1 MNPLLP
7 ESVLAGSEPAA
18 KTGTVSLQLS
28 VGYLSAAG
36 PRERNEDFC
45 GYVEPQGTQLRD
57 KGLLA
62 ALADGVSGGAAG
74 REAAEFCVRGLL
86 ADYYATPDT
95 WTVPHALD
103 KVLIAI
109 NRWLNAQA
117 PGNRDLGGMSCT
129 LSALV
134 FRGSR
139 YYTAH
144 VGDSRIYR
152 LRGEQ
157 FVQLTT
163 DHVWARPNMH
173 HVLTRAMGLDR
184 QVTIDFGEGEL
195 QPGDLFMLVSDGVWE
210 PLGEAL
216 MSKTLSLYRNEQ
228 LAAEELVNIAYKR
241 GGQDNASAM
250 VVRITAVPEHNLR
263 DHLSAER
270 YLPVLPRMKPGTRLD
285 SFEVISLLHE
295 SRMSLLYK
303 VRSTMDGRLWVLK
316 TLPSGLRNDSDQAN
330 ALMQEEW
337 LAKKVLAHYFPQI
350 YPFAAGQ
357 RSALYYVMS
366 WHEGATLQEHLDSGR
381 YFSVTEAVQ
390 IGIRLLKGMSALHRL
405 NILHR
410 DIKPANVHLDG
421 DSKLRILDFG
431 VAASE
436 GLHDLADGAGTPT
449 FMAPELITGQ
459 TASIQTEI
467 YACGVTLYYLLT
479 LKYPYGEIEA
489 FQRFRYGEPVPP
501 TRYRPE
507 IPHWLEN
514 VMLKAVARDAR
525 NRFETTEEML
535 LALEEGELN
544 PLRSQRRT
552 PLLERDP
559 LRIWQMMAILSVAL
573 NLMLIYVMKAS
584 G

>member
-1 MNPLLP
+1 MNLLLRESASSRCAPSTKAKP
-7 ESVLAGSEPAA
+7 EP
-18 KTGTVSLQLS
+18 LQLS
-28 VGYLSAAG
+28 VGYRSAAG

-45 GYVEPQGTQLRD
+45 GYVEPQGVQLRD
-57 KGLLA
+57 KGMLV
-62 ALADGVSGGAAG
+62 ALADGVSGGTAG
-74 REAAEFCVRGLL
+74 REAAEFSVRGLL

-103 KVLIAI
+103 KVLVAI

-117 PGNRDLGGMSCT
+117 ADSRDLGGMSCT

-157 FVQLTT
+157 WVQLTT

-184 QVTIDFGEGEL
+184 HVAIDFGEGEL
-195 QPGDLFMLVSDGVWE
+195 QSGDLFVLVSDGVWE
-210 PLGEAL
+210 PLGDVAI
-216 MSKTLSLYRNEQ
+216 SKTLHLFRNEQ
-228 LAAEELVNIAYKR
+228 LAAEELVNLAYKR

-250 VVRITAVPEHNLR
+250 VVRIVAVPEHNLR

-270 YLPVLPRMKPGTRLD
+270 HLPVLPRMKQGARLD
-285 SFEVISLLHE
+285 GFEVVSLLHE
-295 SRMSLLYK
+295 SRMSLLYQ
-303 VRSTMDGRLWVLK
+303 VRSMKDGRLWVLK
-316 TLPSGLRNDSDQAN
+316 TVPPGIRNDSDQAN
-330 ALMQEEW
+330 FLLQEEW

-350 YPFAAGQ
+350 YPFAAEQ

-381 YFSVTEAVQ
+381 HFSVTESVQ
-390 IGIRLLKGMSALHRL
+390 IGIRLLKGLSALHRL

-410 DIKPANVHLDG
+410 DVKPDNVHLDM
-421 DSKLRILDFG
+421 DNKLRILDFG
-431 VAASE
+431 VAASD
-436 GLHDLADGAGTPT
+436 GLHDLADGAGTPS
-449 FMAPELITGQ
+449 FMAPELIAGQ
-459 TASIQTEI
+459 LASVRTEL
-467 YACGVTLYYLLT
+467 YACGVTMYYLLT
-479 LKYPYGEIEA
+479 RKYPYGEIEP
-489 FQRFRYGEPVPP
+489 FQRSKYGEPVPP
-501 TRYRPE
+501 TRYRPD

-514 VMLKAVARDAR
+514 ILLKAVAREPR
-525 NRFETTEEML
+525 NRFETAEEML
-535 LALEEGELN
+535 LALEQGELN
-544 PLRSQRRT
+544 PLGPQRRT

-559 LRIWQMMAILSVAL
+559 LRIWQMVAVLSIVLNFMFIYFVMAR
-573 NLMLIYVMKAS
+573 
-584 G
+584 